1 MRRIFFN
8 FAQNHHTMDSVLN
21 HITIREL
28 LKNKFRYATAFSD
41 KLIIT
46 DHLGYLELFKYPCR
60 IDAVSIFIC
69 TSGRMDCCIN
79 LKNYTVLPNTVVIC
93 RNSDIIQIISSHN
106 LEAYAGVISTDF
118 INELKISLWQQSI
131 YFSPDLFMR
140 TITDSELQL
149 LKYFYPQLRD
159 NICRPCK
166 ETPKIIQSLIQA
178 FVYTIISIMDK
189 GNQEAGTF
197 KGTRNEQLFEKFMS
211 LLSQYHSRERSVSFY
226 ADKMCLTSNYL
237 SGEIKA
243 NSGKTASEWINE
255 YVILEAKTLLM
266 YSELSV
272 QEISYR
278 LNFPTQSSFGKY
290 FKKQTGF
297 GPMEFRKMM

>member
-1 MRRIFFN
+1 
-8 FAQNHHTMDSVLN
+8 MDSILN
-21 HITIREL
+21 LITIGQL
-28 LKNKFRYATAFSD
+28 LKHNFRYATAFSD

-46 DHLGYLELFKYPCR
+46 DRLGYLELFKYPCR

-69 TSGRMDCCIN
+69 TGGSMECSIN
-79 LKNYTVLPNTVVIC
+79 LKNYTVQPNTVVIC
-93 RNSDIIQIISSHN
+93 RSSDIIQIISSKN

-140 TITDSELQL
+140 KVSDDDLKL
-149 LKYFYPQLRD
+149 LKYYYPQLRD
-159 NICRPCK
+159 NINRQSK

-178 FVYTIISIMDK
+178 LVYTIVSIMDTDDR
-189 GNQEAGTF
+189 EITSF
-197 KGTRNEQLFEKFMS
+197 KGTRNEQLFEKFMT
-211 LLSQYHSRERSVSFY
+211 LLSQYHNSERSVKFY

-278 LNFPTQSSFGKY
+278 LQFPSQSAFGKY
-290 FKKQTGF
+290 FKKQTGI
-297 GPMEFRKMM
+297 GPSEFRKMF

>member
-1 MRRIFFN
+1 ME
-8 FAQNHHTMDSVLN
+8 SVLN

-28 LKNKFRYATAFSD
+28 LKSKFRYATAFSD

-69 TSGRMDCCIN
+69 TGGRMECSIN
-79 LKNYTVLPNTVVIC
+79 LKNYTVMPNTVVIC
-93 RNSDIIQIISSHN
+93 RSSDIIQIISSHN

-140 TITDSELQL
+140 KVSDDDLKL
-149 LKYFYPQLRD
+149 LKYYYPQLRD
-159 NICRPCK
+159 NINRQSK

-178 FVYTIISIMDK
+178 LVYTIISIMDND
-189 GNQEAGTF
+189 NQEVGAF
-197 KGTRNEQLFEKFMS
+197 KGSRNEQLFEKFMS
-211 LLSQYHSRERSVSFY
+211 LLSQYHNSERSVSFY

-290 FKKQTGF
+290 FKKQTGI
-297 GPMEFRKMM
+297 GPSEFRKMV

>member
-1 MRRIFFN
+1 
-8 FAQNHHTMDSVLN
+8 MDSVLN
-21 HITIREL
+21 LITIGQL
-28 LKNKFRYATAFSD
+28 LKHNFRYATAFSD

-46 DHLGYLELFKYPCR
+46 DRLGYLELFKYPCR

-69 TSGRMDCCIN
+69 TGGSMECSIN
-79 LKNYTVLPNTVVIC
+79 LKKYTIEKNTVVIC
-93 RNSDIIQIISSHN
+93 RSSDIIQIISSHN
-106 LEAYAGVISTDF
+106 LEAYAGVIATDF

-131 YFSPDLFMR
+131 YFSPELFMKK
-140 TITDSELQL
+140 ISDDDLSL
-149 LKYFYPQLRD
+149 LKYYYPQIRD
-159 NICRPCK
+159 NINRQRK
-166 ETPKIIQSLIQA
+166 ETPIIIQNLIQA
-178 FVYTIISIMDK
+178 FVYTIVSVMDN
-189 GNQEAGTF
+189 GSEDQGAFNGS
-197 KGTRNEQLFEKFMS
+197 RNEQLFEKFMS
-211 LLSQYHSRERSVSFY
+211 LLSQYHNSERSVQFY

-243 NSGKTASEWINE
+243 NSGKTALEWIND

-290 FKKQTGF
+290 FKKQTGI
-297 GPMEFRKMM
+297 GPTEFRKMV

>member
-1 MRRIFFN
+1 
-8 FAQNHHTMDSVLN
+8 MDSVLN

-69 TSGRMDCCIN
+69 TGGRMECSIN
-79 LKNYTVLPNTVVIC
+79 LKNYTVMPNTVVIC
-93 RNSDIIQIISSHN
+93 RSSDIIQIISSHN
-106 LEAYAGVISTDF
+106 LEAYAGVIATDF

-140 TITDSELQL
+140 TISDSELQL

-159 NICRPCK
+159 NICRPSK

>member
-1 MRRIFFN
+1 
-8 FAQNHHTMDSVLN
+8 
-21 HITIREL
+21 
-28 LKNKFRYATAFSD
+28 
-41 KLIIT
+41 
-46 DHLGYLELFKYPCR
+46 
-60 IDAVSIFIC
+60 
-69 TSGRMDCCIN
+69 
-79 LKNYTVLPNTVVIC
+79 
-93 RNSDIIQIISSHN
+93 
-106 LEAYAGVISTDF
+106 
-118 INELKISLWQQSI
+118 
-131 YFSPDLFMR
+131 
-140 TITDSELQL
+140 
-149 LKYFYPQLRD
+149 
-159 NICRPCK
+159 
-166 ETPKIIQSLIQA
+166 
-178 FVYTIISIMDK
+178 MDK